1 MFGFEFYLIGLI
13 VVVVGQ
19 ALGRARKRREVD
31 RNLSDWAQALGLVRV
46 GNELVGQI
54 DGIPVGARLAF
65 DRPGGFDATWT
76 LYARLQ
82 PPLDLGLIVHSRKM
96 DIDLPSAGPHVSH
109 TGHAAFD
116 RRYLC
121 KGDEPN
127 RVSALLGP
135 DVVTTIV
142 TQLHPDAPLL
152 INDDGVAVQGP
163 RIHGTEAWLRQG
175 LQAVAQIAEAINGAR
190 DRVPAARA
198 LATHRLHWGRFAS
211 HNALHGISAP
221 LCMWGTLQGSTIYA
235 YANRLGIESY
245 CLEVF
250 LRFDQPLGLG
260 LLLQPLRTVD
270 RLKDFFGA
278 EDHRLGDDVFDDAF
292 LLRVSDA
299 AGVEALL
306 DAPLRERI
314 LALHG
319 TVGPF
324 TLTDDGCSF
333 RLPHVPEDPAVVTQV
348 VDHLI
353 QIADHVADQRFGAR
367 RGPYR

>member
-1 MFGFEFYLIGLI
+1 MFGLELYLIGFI
-13 VVVVGQ
+13 IIGIAKMVGR
-19 ALGRARKRREVD
+19 LKGRREVD
-31 RNLSDWAQALGLVRV
+31 RNLTEWAEALGLVRV
-46 GNELVGQI
+46 GNELVGLI
-54 DGIPVGARLAF
+54 DGVPVGARLAF

-82 PPLDLGLIVHSRKM
+82 PPLDLGLVVHSRPM
-96 DIDLPSAGPHVSH
+96 DVELPSAGRFATQ
-109 TGHAAFD
+109 TGNATFD
-116 RRYLC
+116 QRYAC
-121 KGDEPN
+121 RGDEPA
-127 RVSALLGP
+127 RVRALLGAS
-135 DVVTTIV
+135 VTGTILSA
-142 TQLHPDAPLL
+142 LHPAAPLL

-163 RIHGTEAWLRQG
+163 RVFGTEEWLRRG
-175 LQAVAQIAEAINGAR
+175 LDTVARVALALNEAR
-190 DRVPAARA
+190 DHVPAAHGLVGHR
-198 LATHRLHWGRFAS
+198 THWARFAA
-211 HNALHGISAP
+211 HNGLHGISAP

-235 YANRLGIESY
+235 YANRLAPASY

-270 RLKDFFGA
+270 RLKDFFGV

-299 AGVEALL
+299 GGVEDLL
-306 DAPLRERI
+306 DASLRERI

-333 RLPHVPEDPAVVTQV
+333 RLPTVPEDPAVVTTV
-348 VDHLI
+348 VGHLI
-353 QIADHVADQRFGAR
+353 EIADRVADRRFGHQ

>member
-1 MFGFEFYLIGLI
+1 MFGLEYYLIGFVI
-13 VVVVGQ
+13 VAIAKMVRRFKG
-19 ALGRARKRREVD
+19 RREVD
-31 RNLSDWAQALGLVRV
+31 RNLSEWAEALGLVRV
-46 GNELVGQI
+46 GDELVGQI
-54 DGIPVGARLAF
+54 DGVPVGARLAF

-82 PPLDLGLIVHSRKM
+82 PPLDLGLLVHSRPM
-96 DIDLPSAGPHVSH
+96 DVDLPSAGRFVAQ
-109 TGHAAFD
+109 TGNAAFD
-116 RRYLC
+116 QRYES
-121 KGDEPN
+121 KGDEPA
-127 RVSALLGP
+127 RVRALLGP
-135 DVVTTIV
+135 VTRTILA
-142 TQLHPDAPLL
+142 TLHPAAPLL

-163 RIHGTEAWLRQG
+163 RIYGTEEWLRQG
-175 LQAVAQIAEAINGAR
+175 LGAVAKVALAINEAR
-190 DRVPAARA
+190 DLVPAAYP
-198 LATHRLHWGRFAS
+198 LVGHRMHWARFAS
-211 HNALHGISAP
+211 HHGLHGISAP

-235 YANRLGIESY
+235 YANRLDPFSY

-278 EDHRLGDDVFDDAF
+278 EDHRLGDELFDDAF

-299 AGVEALL
+299 AGVEELL
-306 DAPLRERI
+306 DASLRQRI

-333 RLPHVPEDPAVVTQV
+333 RLPNVPEDPAVVTTV
-348 VDHLI
+348 VGHLI
-353 QIADHVADQRFGAR
+353 EIADRVGDRRFGNR